1 MTKDNVFALIRNL
14 LTIAG
19 GYIIG
24 KSFFGT
30 AVDDNTWQGIIGI
43 VIALV
48 GVVWSILDKTLG
60 IEQLQGAIRH
70 IVSVVGGILIAS
82 GKLTA
87 ERLDTWLGIIT
98 VLVPIIYGLLSKT
111 KSTQLQQGTIAVH
124 QLKKSE

>member
-30 AVDDNTWQGIIGI
+30 SVDDNTWQGIIGI
-43 VIALV
+43 VIAMV